1 MTKNI
6 ILLGPPGSGKG
17 TQGTSL
23 AKEFNIPVLSTGD
36 ALRDE
41 VVKGSKIGLE
51 AKKYMDSGSLVPD
64 EVVLGIVKNR
74 ISQKD
79 CDSGFI
85 LDGFPRNE
93 SQAIELEKVLKE
105 LNKEIRIVFN
115 FEIDDEEV
123 VKRISGR
130 FFCEEC
136 KEIYNKFFKKPEKE
150 GVCDKCGS
158 TKFIQRKD
166 DNEETIRN
174 RLKVYHSQT
183 SELIRFYEKKDLIF
197 SFNAVEYSSLI
208 LQKLIDKINNN
219 N

>member
-1 MTKNI
+1 MAKNI

-17 TQGTSL
+17 TQGSQL

-36 ALRDE
+36 ALRGE
-41 VVKGSKIGLE
+41 VAAKSEIGLE
-51 AKKYMDSGSLVPD
+51 AKKYMDCGALVPD

-85 LDGFPRNE
+85 LDGFPRNDA
-93 SQAIELEKVLKE
+93 QAKELEKVLKE
-105 LNKEIRIVFN
+105 LNKDIDIVFN

-130 FFCEEC
+130 FFCENC
-136 KEIYNKFFKKPEKE
+136 GEIYNKFSKKPEKE

-158 TKFIQRKD
+158 TEFSQRKD

-183 SELIRFYEKKDLIF
+183 SGLIKFYEKKDLIF

-208 LQKLIDKINNN
+208 LQKLIDKIKQ
-219 N
+219 

>member
-1 MTKNI
+1 MRNI

-17 TQGTSL
+17 TQGSKL
-23 AKEFNIPVLSTGD
+23 SKEFNIPVLSTGD
-36 ALRDE
+36 ALRKE
-41 VVKGSKIGLE
+41 VSEGSKIGLE
-51 AKKYMDSGSLVPD
+51 AKKYMDSGDLVPD

-85 LDGFPRNE
+85 LDGFPRNS
-93 SQAIELEKVLKE
+93 SQAQELEVALKE
-105 LNKEIRIVFN
+105 IGKKIDIVFN

-130 FFCEEC
+130 FFCQKC
-136 KEIYNKFFKKPEKE
+136 QEIYNKFFKKTKKE
-150 GVCDKCGS
+150 GICDNCGS
-158 TKFIQRKD
+158 TEFSQRKD
-166 DNEETIRN
+166 DNEETIRS
-174 RLKVYHSQT
+174 RLKVYHEQT
-183 SELIRFYEKKDLIF
+183 SKLIEFYEKKDLIF

-208 LQKLIDKINNN
+208 LQKLIDKVNNN